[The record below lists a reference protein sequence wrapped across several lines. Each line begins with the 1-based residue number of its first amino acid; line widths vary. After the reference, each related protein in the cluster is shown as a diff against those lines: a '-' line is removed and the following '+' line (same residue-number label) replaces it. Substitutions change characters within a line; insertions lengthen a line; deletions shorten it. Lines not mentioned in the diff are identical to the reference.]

1 MNNISKVYN
10 GKTILDNISFTIED
24 TDRIGLIGINGCGKT
39 TLLNI
44 ITGAEEYET
53 QTYPIEPVF
62 SLSSD
67 VNIGILRQNAGLD
80 SESTIINEVKKAF
93 EKLLKVKDEL
103 KELEKEMQK
112 AETIEN
118 EKYYSDISHNFSDL
132 ENYFRLNDGYIMD
145 VNINIVL
152 SGMGFPQETYN
163 RQIST
168 LSGGEKT
175 RLSLA
180 KLLLEKPDLLILDE
194 PTNHLD
200 YETIVWLENY
210 LSGYKKALLIVSHDR
225 YFLDKLT
232 NVTCEIERCKVF
244 RYKGNYTRFTELKKE
259 RNERQLKEYY
269 DQQREIAELEDFV
282 ARNLVRAST
291 TKRAQSRQ
299 KKLES
304 MEIIDKPLMY
314 EKSSKIDFT
323 YTLEP
328 PFDILKVKNIDIA
341 VGEGDKRKLLS
352 SGVSFEIKRG
362 ERLAVV
368 GANGSGKTTLLKLL
382 TKKLPCFKG
391 TIEWG
396 RNVRISYFDQ
406 ENSQLHRSLSVMDE
420 IHSRYPTMT
429 DLEVR
434 SLLGMVRLTGENVFK
449 QVSVISGGERAKLC
463 FALMM
468 LEHANVLILDE
479 PTNHLDIST
488 REVLEDAL
496 NSFSGTIIFVSH
508 DRYLLN
514 KLATKVCEITPSGVK
529 FFAGGF
535 ADYQL
540 SIAEN
545 ADSPILNPK
554 EDASEIITTDE
565 KPAKQTNYRSK
576 EQRAKDAQNRQL
588 IKSLEAEISALHECL
603 DTLQHEITHD
613 NLEYEKLTEKCDE
626 IDRVKVMIDE
636 KTENWLMLS
645 EELE

>member
-1 MNNISKVYN
+1 MNNISKIYN
-10 GKTILDNISFTIED
+10 GKTVLDNVSFTIED
-24 TDRIGLIGINGCGKT
+24 TDRIGLVGINGSGKT

-53 QTYPIEPVF
+53 QSYPIEPVF
-62 SLSSD
+62 SLSPD
-67 VNIGILRQNAGLD
+67 VRIGILKQNAGLSGD
-80 SESTIINEVKKAF
+80 STIINEAKKAF
-93 EKLLKVKDEL
+93 NELLKVKEEL
-103 KELEKEMQK
+103 KKIEKELQK
-112 AETIEN
+112 SETIEN
-118 EKYYSDISHNFSDL
+118 EKYFSEISHNFSAL
-132 ENYFRLNDGYIMD
+132 ESYFRLNDGYIMD
-145 VNINIVL
+145 ININIVL

-175 RLSLA
+175 RLALA

-200 YETIVWLENY
+200 FETIVWLENY
-210 LSGYKKALLIVSHDR
+210 LTGYKKALLIVSHDR
-225 YFLDKLT
+225 YFLDRLT
-232 NVTCEIERCKVF
+232 ETTCEIERCKIN
-244 RYKGNYTRFTELKKE
+244 RYKGNYTRFTEQKKE
-259 RNERQLKEYY
+259 RNERQLKEYN

-304 MEIIDKPLMY
+304 LEIIEKPVMY

-328 PFDILKVKNIDIA
+328 PVDILKVKNIDIA
-341 VGEGDKRKLLS
+341 VGDSNNRKLLS
-352 SGVSFEIKRG
+352 SNISFEIKRG
-362 ERLAVV
+362 EHLAIV
-368 GANGSGKTTLLKLL
+368 GANGTGKTTLLKIL

-391 TIEWG
+391 SVEWG

-434 SLLGMVRLTGENVFK
+434 SILGKVRLTGENVFK
-449 QVSVISGGERAKLC
+449 PVSVISGGERAKLC

-468 LEHANVLILDE
+468 LEHANVLVLDE

-496 NSFSGTIIFVSH
+496 KSFSGTIIFVSH

-514 KLATKVCEITPSGVK
+514 KLATKVCEITPDGVK

-535 ADYQL
+535 ADYQASVTL
-540 SIAEN
+540 NAEVN
-545 ADSPILNPK
+545 VPLPNKDDSV
-554 EDASEIITTDE
+554 SEE
-565 KPAKQTNYRSK
+565 KQNKQTTYRSK

-588 IKSLEAEISALHECL
+588 IKSLEAQISNLHETL
-603 DTLQHEITHD
+603 DNLQHEITHD
-613 NLEYEKLTEKCDE
+613 NLDYELLTKKCAE
-626 IDRVKVMIDE
+626 IDNIKLLIDE
-636 KTENWLMLS
+636 KTEEWLALS

>member
-1 MNNISKVYN
+1 MNNISKIYN
-10 GKTILDNISFTIED
+10 GKTILDNISMTIED
-24 TDRIGLIGINGCGKT
+24 TDRIGLVGINGSGKT

-53 QTYPIEPVF
+53 QSYPIEPVF

-80 SESTIINEVKKAF
+80 TESTIIDEVKKAF
-93 EKLLKVKDEL
+93 EKLFKVKEEL
-103 KELEKEMQK
+103 RRIEKELQK
-112 AETIEN
+112 PETIEN
-118 EKYYSDISHNFSDL
+118 EKYFSDISHNFSTL

-152 SGMGFPQETYN
+152 SGMGFPQETYK
-163 RQIST
+163 RRIKT

-175 RLSLA
+175 RLALA

-200 YETIVWLENY
+200 FETIVWLENY
-210 LSGYKKALLIVSHDR
+210 LTGYKKALLIVSHDR
-225 YFLDKLT
+225 YFLDRLT
-232 NVTCEIERCKVF
+232 ETTYEIERCKLN

-259 RNERQLKEYY
+259 RNERQLKEYN
-269 DQQREIAELEDFV
+269 DQQREIADLEDFV

-304 MEIIDKPLMY
+304 LEIIEKPIMQ

-323 YTLEP
+323 YKIEP

-341 VGEGDKRKLLS
+341 VGEGEKRKLLS

-362 ERLAVV
+362 EHLAIV

-406 ENSQLHRSLSVMDE
+406 ENSQLHRSLTVIDE

-429 DLEVR
+429 DLEIR
-434 SLLGMVRLTGENVFK
+434 SLLGKVRLTGENVFK
-449 QVSVISGGERAKLC
+449 PVSVISGGERAKLC

-468 LEHANVLILDE
+468 LEHANVLVLDE

-496 NSFSGTIIFVSH
+496 KTYSGTIIFVSH
-508 DRYLLN
+508 DRYLLD
-514 KLATKVCEITPSGVK
+514 KLATKVCEITPDGVR

-535 ADYQL
+535 ADYQTYV
-540 SIAEN
+540 AEN
-545 ADSPILNPK
+545 AAAASIQKENTDSTV
-554 EDASEIITTDE
+554 SEE
-565 KPAKQTNYRSK
+565 KQNKQTAYRSK
-576 EQRAKDAQNRQL
+576 EQRAKDAQNRL
-588 IKSLEAEISALHECL
+588 TIKSLEAKISVLHERL
-603 DTLQHEITHD
+603 DALQHEISHD
-613 NLEYEKLTEKCDE
+613 NLDYETLTEKCAE
-626 IDRVKVMIDE
+626 IDSVKIMIDE
-636 KTENWLMLS
+636 KTEEWLSIS

>member
-1 MNNISKVYN
+1 MNNITKIYN
-10 GKTILDNISFTIED
+10 GKTILDNISLSIED
-24 TDRIGLIGINGCGKT
+24 TDRIGLVGINGSGKT

-44 ITGAEEYET
+44 ITGEAEYEA

-67 VNIGILRQNAGLD
+67 VNIGILRQNTGLD
-80 SESTIINEVKKAF
+80 TDNTIIGEAKKAF
-93 EKLLKVKDEL
+93 NKLLKVKEEL
-103 KELEKEMQK
+103 SSLEKELQK
-112 AETIEN
+112 PETIEN
-118 EKYYSDISHNFSDL
+118 EKYYSDVSHNISDL
-132 ENYFRLNDGYIMD
+132 ESYFRLNDGYMID
-145 VNINIVL
+145 INISIVL
-152 SGMGFPQETYN
+152 TGMGFPQENYN
-163 RQIST
+163 RRINT

-175 RLSLA
+175 RLALA

-200 YETIVWLENY
+200 FETIVWLENF
-210 LSGYKKALLIVSHDR
+210 LTGYKKALLIVSHDR
-225 YFLDKLT
+225 YFLDRLT
-232 NVTCEIERCKVF
+232 ETTCEIENCKIN

-269 DQQREIAELEDFV
+269 DQQREIAALEDFV

-304 MEIIDKPLMY
+304 MELIDKPVMY
-314 EKSSKIDFT
+314 EKSAKIDFT
-323 YTLEP
+323 YKIDP

-341 VGEGDKRKLLS
+341 VGDNENRKLLS
-352 SGVSFEIKRG
+352 SDISFEIKRG
-362 ERLAVV
+362 EHLAVV
-368 GANGSGKTTLLKLL
+368 GANGSGKTTLLKML

-391 TIEWG
+391 SIEWG

-406 ENSQLHRSLSVMDE
+406 ENSQLHPSLSVMDE

-434 SLLGMVRLTGENVFK
+434 SVLGKVRLTGENVFK
-449 QVSVISGGERAKLC
+449 PVSVISGGERAKLC

-468 LEHANVLILDE
+468 LEHGNVFVLDE

-488 REVLEDAL
+488 REVLEEAL
-496 NSFSGTIIFVSH
+496 KSFAGTIIFVSH

-514 KLATKVCEITPSGVK
+514 KLADRVCEISPNGVK
-529 FFAGGF
+529 FFTGGF
-535 ADYQL
+535 ADYQA
-540 SIAEN
+540 SIADTLAANLQKET
-545 ADSPILNPK
+545 ADSKAQI
-554 EDASEIITTDE
+554 E
-565 KPAKQTNYRSK
+565 KQNKQNTYRSK

-588 IKSLEAEISALHECL
+588 IKSLEAEISELHKRLDAL
-603 DTLQHEITHD
+603 QYEIASEAL
-613 NLEYEKLTEKCDE
+613 NYETLTERCDE
-626 IDRVKVMIDE
+626 IENIKTLIDE
-636 KTENWLMLS
+636 KTEKWLFLS